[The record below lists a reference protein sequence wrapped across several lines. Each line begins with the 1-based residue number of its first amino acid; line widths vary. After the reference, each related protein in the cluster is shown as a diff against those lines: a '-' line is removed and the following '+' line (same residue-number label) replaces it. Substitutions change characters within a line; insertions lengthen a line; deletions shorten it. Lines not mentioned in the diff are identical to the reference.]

1 VLSVIDRLRD
11 QRTTARE
18 AADQIL
24 TRAAEE
30 QRDLSPDEIA
40 EHRLHV
46 IAEREAADELERA
59 RDAQIAELR
68 AAGARNGGRQ
78 VLTREAAETAR
89 AFRSAIFAKN
99 PAPIEV
105 YATDLADEWPAD
117 VPEPL
122 GRAGRVRVHTRDTL
136 KSTATQALGTSS
148 LMAAGATGLRW
159 RDLDLDNGKAS
170 IRQTVIAIRHAVMIG
185 TPKTAKGRRTVTL
198 DSGTVAALREH
209 RKRQAAERLLMGAGW
224 TDLDLV
230 FCHPDRGPWCILSGS
245 LVASWRQWRGS
256 GCRVSG
262 CMICGMAGQRWRCR
276 PVFIRRWCRSG

>member
-1 VLSVIDRLRD
+1 MPSVIDRLRD

-170 IRQTVIAIRHAVMIG
+170 IRQTVIAIRQAVMIG

-230 FCHPDRGPWCILSGS
+230 FCHPDRDHG
-245 LVASWRQWRGS
+245 AS
-256 GCRVSG
+256 
-262 CMICGMAGQRWRCR
+262 
-276 PVFIRRWCRSG
+276 